1 MAIYFNSEKG
11 TKVYRPEIHYTK
23 KDGRP
28 FTCFSISDVIKDS
41 RSEKRSYA
49 YISCTVWDEAI
60 PLADGDMVSINPSTI
75 YFDTYNGKT
84 STKISCTIEV
94 VKRAGDFTPPT
105 EEYIAPKTEKFTPK
119 EEVFMVKEEKV
130 TNTASFNAITAKDY
144 AKELE
149 DADLELPFDL

>member
-119 EEVFMVKEEKV
+119 EEVFTVKSENFVKQE
-130 TNTASFNAITAKDY
+130 SFTDKIAESYAKDM
-144 AKELE
+144 EE
-149 DADLELPFDL
+149 SDISLPFDL